1 MKKISNGVKI
11 KSVKA
16 REILDSRGNP
26 TVEVELATTEGIFFA
41 SVPSGASV
49 GKYEALELRDGEKR
63 YQGRGV
69 LKAVKNVNEIIGPRL
84 IGKNPSNQ
92 KEIDEIMI
100 ELDGTKNKSKLGA
113 NAILAVS
120 MAVCRAGAAARNL
133 PLYSYISQIYRGR
146 TSGKFTEDGPLLA
159 ACFNIIN
166 GGVHAGNDL
175 DFQEFMICPYTGI
188 SRKFQSAY
196 GSRTRLYRGRLAVGE
211 NRSQKNSFAEN
222 LRIASEIYHELR
234 ETLAKKYGKLATN
247 LGDEGGFAPP
257 IGFPGE
263 AIELILEAVKKLNYE
278 EEIKLILDVASSQF
292 FSPPHQKFS
301 SGGKGGK
308 YEMKMGV
315 FTREG
320 LLRYY
325 ENLIKNYPILG
336 LEDPFAEDDFDGW
349 KLSRSNLDSRI
360 LIIGDDLTT
369 TNPERIKLAKERG
382 LCNAM
387 ILKINQ
393 IGTVSEAL
401 EAAKLAKDF
410 GWKIMVSHR
419 SGETNDDFI
428 ADLAVGIGAD
438 FIKAGAPARGERVAK
453 YNRLLKIEEEL
464 HSGS

>member
-1 MKKISNGVKI
+1 MTSKI
-11 KSVKA
+11 KNLKA

-26 TVEVELATTEGIFFA
+26 TVEVELITDDGIFFA

-49 GKYEALELRDGEKR
+49 GKYEAVELRDGEKR
-63 YQGRGV
+63 YRGRGV
-69 LKAVKNVNEIIGPRL
+69 LKAVKNVNEIIAPKL
-84 IGKNPSNQ
+84 IGKDPRNQ
-92 KEIDEIMI
+92 KEIDQLMI

-120 MAVCRAGAAARNL
+120 MAVCRAGAAAKGL
-133 PLYSYISQIYRGR
+133 PLWQYILSSFAAVDVKHRHVY
-146 TSGKFTEDGPLLA
+146 FPLV
-159 ACFNIIN
+159 CFNIIN

-175 DFQEFMICPYTGI
+175 DFQEFMIVPY
-188 SRKFQSAY
+188 SRAKLGTAY
-196 GSRTRLYRGRLAVGE
+196 GSRARLYRGCLAIGE
-211 NRSQKNSFAEN
+211 NRPQKNSFAEN
-222 LRIASEIYHELR
+222 LRIASEIYHELK

-257 IGFPGE
+257 IGFPDE

-278 EEIKLILDVASSQF
+278 KEIKLILDVASSQF
-292 FSPPHQKFS
+292 FE
-301 SGGKGGK
+301 GGK

-325 ENLIKNYPILG
+325 QNLIKNYPILG

-349 KLSRSNLDSRI
+349 KLSTSNLDSQI
-360 LIIGDDLTT
+360 LIIGDDLTA
-369 TNPERIKLAKERG
+369 TNPERIKLAKEKG

-387 ILKINQ
+387 ILKVNQ

-410 GWKIMVSHR
+410 GPEGESPVPYGAGWKIMVSHR

-428 ADLAVGIGAD
+428 SDLAVGISAD

-453 YNRLLKIEEEL
+453 YNRLLKIEEEIKD
-464 HSGS
+464 